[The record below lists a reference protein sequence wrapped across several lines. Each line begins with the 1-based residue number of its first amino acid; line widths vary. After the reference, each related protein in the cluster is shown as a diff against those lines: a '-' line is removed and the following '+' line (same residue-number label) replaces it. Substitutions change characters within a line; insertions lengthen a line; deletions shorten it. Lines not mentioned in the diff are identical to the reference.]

1 MPLGTVPSAGA
12 GRSVPFGIPAH
23 GRALSTLGDVMVRW
37 RWRDRAGVAGVG
49 VVAVAGVA
57 VAPVF
62 GAVTTLPAAI
72 AVAGMVG
79 VVTAWPHGRRRY
91 TAVTG
96 TAAVASLIATA
107 GILWSGE
114 MYGQG
119 DVPST
124 LWAFAEVAGLL
135 VLTVLVVRV
144 APVREAVPVACLAGV
159 AVPAELL
166 RFGPLEVSAATLGG
180 FGAWALLA
188 LLAAAVGLYLRSLDD
203 RRTRTVLEARR
214 AQRLQLARDLHDFV
228 AHDVSEM
235 LAQAQAGEI
244 LTAQDPDG
252 ATMAFRHIQQA
263 ALRALASMD
272 RTVHMLHV
280 TDAPTSAPVQDSA
293 RAPQP
298 TLADLAEMADRFSAS
313 GTAAVQ
319 LDIDAELRDPD
330 LTDAQP
336 ARTVPREVATTVYRV
351 AVEALT
357 NVRRHAPA
365 ASRVRIVIRRTR
377 DTGGV
382 AGPAVEVSVTDDG
395 TGGQDGAAGMPA
407 HRQDDGLVDRRG
419 GFGLPG
425 LTERVEAL
433 GGTLTAGPETPS
445 GWRVAAVLPLT
456 PAPARSGT
464 GW

>member
-1 MPLGTVPSAGA
+1 MRPSAA
-12 GRSVPFGIPAH
+12 
-23 GRALSTLGDVMVRW
+23 ALSRLDGVIVSRRW
-37 RWRDRAGVAGVG
+37 RERAGMGAVG
-49 VVAVAGVA
+49 AVAVAGAVA
-57 VAPVF
+57 APVF
-62 GAVTTLPAAI
+62 GALTTLPAAI

-79 VVTAWPHGRRRY
+79 VLIAWPYGRRRLI
-91 TAVTG
+91 AVTG
-96 TAAVASLIATA
+96 AAGVVSLVATA
-107 GILWSGE
+107 GVLWSGE

-119 DVPST
+119 HVPST
-124 LWAFAEVAGLL
+124 LLALTETAGLL
-135 VLTVLVVRV
+135 GLTVLVVRT
-144 APVREAVPVACLAGV
+144 APIREAVPVAGIAGV
-159 AVPAELL
+159 AVPAQLL
-166 RFGPLEVSAATLGG
+166 RFGPLDVSAATLGG
-180 FGAWALLA
+180 FGAWSLPA

-228 AHDVSEM
+228 AHDVSEV

-252 ATMAFRHIQQA
+252 AATAFRHIQQA

-272 RTVHMLHV
+272 RTVHMLHAA
-280 TDAPTSAPVQDSA
+280 DSPAGAPAQDSI

-298 TLADLAEMADRFSAS
+298 TLADLPDVADRFSAS
-313 GTAAVQ
+313 GTAAVH
-319 LDIDAELRDPD
+319 LDIDAELRQPE
-330 LTDAQP
+330 LTDARP

-365 ASRVRIVIRRTR
+365 ASRVRIVVRRTR

-382 AGPAVEVSVTDDG
+382 AGPAIEISVTNDG
-395 TGGQDGAAGMPA
+395 TSWRDAAQMPPQRKDDWAADRHGGY
-407 HRQDDGLVDRRG
+407 
-419 GFGLPG
+419 GLPG
-425 LTERVEAL
+425 LAERAEAL